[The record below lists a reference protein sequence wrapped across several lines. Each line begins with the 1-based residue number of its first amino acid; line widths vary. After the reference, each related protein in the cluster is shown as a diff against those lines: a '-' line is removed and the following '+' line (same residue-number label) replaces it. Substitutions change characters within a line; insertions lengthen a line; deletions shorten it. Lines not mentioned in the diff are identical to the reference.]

1 MSHVIGTPPLQR
13 LSLTPQ
19 TLAKVIKSKVRS
31 TERPPQASPLI
42 SDPSQVLLPQSNR
55 DFAIRRTA
63 ANWLPVYR
71 AFRHHNRVLTKIR
84 RIDGNV
90 AVWQL
95 PDAEAMCDIDLTHA
109 I

>member
-1 MSHVIGTPPLQR
+1 MSHAMGTPPLHR

-31 TERPPQASPLI
+31 TERPPQASPLV
-42 SDPSQVLLPQSNR
+42 SDPSQVLVSQQSR
-55 DFAIRRTA
+55 DFGIRRTA

-71 AFRHHNRVLTKIR
+71 AFRHHNRILTKIR

-90 AVWQL
+90 AVRL
-95 PDAEAMCDIDLTHA
+95 ECIDRLVN
-109 I
+109 